1 MKKVVSISLAV
12 ILLFSVLSSF
22 SVFAEETYPPVA
34 TGRYYTDMML
44 KEYSFE
50 TAGENPEPISLSDS
64 YSIQVQRDSRIIDLN
79 DEALEQQI
87 KEDYS
92 AFINNDVSA
101 DKLGVQYF
109 GTLSDGSM
117 LVHMT
122 GPFSYST
129 VLNYI
134 VIGKYVYMTSSSGND
149 IKLYKNGTFTTIID
163 AYQNGD
169 LSDELLDET
178 AEILCFAKFVNPNG
192 EPETEVTTVPE
203 TTEADVETTVEVT
216 VAEPETTTDS
226 TDVIE
231 TATESITTAE
241 PAEQTSAV
249 SKTDSASTADSVVS
263 STQDSSGSV
272 KTGYNNGAFLS
283 VIMLVVSGTIFCI
296 VKSKKTAMP
305 EL

>member
-203 TTEADVETTVEVT
+203 TTEADVETTVESTSASTENTTSSSDV
-216 VAEPETTTDS
+216 VETTSVTS
-226 TDVIE
+226 E
-231 TATESITTAE
+231 TEPTEADTTVTE
-241 PAEQTSAV
+241 TSNV
-249 SKTDSASTADSVVS
+249 STADSAVR
-263 STQDSSGSV
+263 STQDSGGSV
-272 KTGYNNGAFLS
+272 QTGNGNAVFLC
-283 VIMLVVSGTIFCI
+283 LLALAVSGMIFCI
-296 VKSKKTAMP
+296 VKNKRA
-305 EL
+305 